1 MREPVTAVR
10 SSNVQLARL
19 PTLRRKRR
27 LLSNEPAHR
36 RAETSRTLLSA
47 LGRPPTRATLPAS
60 RPIRRLSRTTP
71 GSLGT
76 SPRARVLHACELWL
90 DGRSTV
96 RRSGV
101 WPAIVWD
108 GERVPPFGSLTRRSV
123 QFAVL
128 DRAAGDSAAD
138 VAGSKPGL
146 VPGALSPAAEVGR
159 VAGKAVNDD
168 EDLLHLLFPGSPKGR
183 SGWPSVLAVSGGDA
197 RAGGGVARPSTGLS
211 LARPSPT
218 VCRV

>member
-1 MREPVTAVR
+1 MAKTITANCEIVYLHLDKDLSSRPRDSNPCQDARRLREPVTAVR

-128 DRAAGDSAAD
+128 DRAAGDSAA
-138 VAGSKPGL
+138 
-146 VPGALSPAAEVGR
+146 ERGR
-159 VAGKAVNDD
+159 VKAGAG
-168 EDLLHLLFPGSPKGR
+168 PGSAITGR
-183 SGWPSVLAVSGGDA
+183 GSW
-197 RAGGGVARPSTGLS
+197 TG
-211 LARPSPT
+211 R
-218 VCRV
+218 R